1 MKRAC
6 LLVVEILGFE
16 HTLRYMTLNKH
27 KQITER
33 LWKAA
38 LRPTPAGSKWNRTKL
53 VASIPQLNLAT
64 NTWTNI
70 VSAMKIGAITMRR
83 ELVSRIS
90 HFSIING

>member
-16 HTLRYMTLNKH
+16 HALRYMTLNKH

-38 LRPTPAGSKWNRTKL
+38 LRATPAGSKWNRTKS
-53 VASIPQLNLAT
+53 VASIPQLNLVT

-70 VSAMKIGAITMRR
+70 VSATKIGAITMRR
-83 ELVSRIS
+83 KLVSRIS
-90 HFSIING
+90 HF